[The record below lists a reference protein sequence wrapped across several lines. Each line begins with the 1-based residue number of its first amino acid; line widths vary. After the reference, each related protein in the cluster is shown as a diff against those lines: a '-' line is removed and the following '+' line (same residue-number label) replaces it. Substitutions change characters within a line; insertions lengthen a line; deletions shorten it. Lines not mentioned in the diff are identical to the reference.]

1 MIHRQHHHYQK
12 WVKIGICKTA
22 PNLIIIS
29 LYQYHCFHHLIRWEY
44 CYHPFTEIVW
54 VSAVAPESYFTD
66 RIFHLKIRSLSHSC
80 QPYPHI
86 FPTLILSP
94 YHPHAHLILGALTNE
109 SFLLQVSF
117 VLNKKSHQPNCPGA
131 DLKIHRFW
139 NLSTVKVCQ
148 SSNGKKDDVFRQFQ
162 KMMTA
167 PKRLYCSLMKLLPQ
181 GVSMATWGN
190 FDSAA
195 SEGWP
200 VFPCCREPGHQFI
213 EFSSSNLIAL
223 LHTREFLHLHKDFL
237 LHFYL
242 KLPGALVGHSFL
254 CPPELFN
261 YVLKWMLGGKLS
273 YWQR

>member
-1 MIHRQHHHYQK
+1 M
-12 WVKIGICKTA
+12 
-22 PNLIIIS
+22 
-29 LYQYHCFHHLIRWEY
+29 
-44 CYHPFTEIVW
+44 
-54 VSAVAPESYFTD
+54 SAVAPESYFTD

-80 QPYPHI
+80 QSYPHI

-109 SFLLQVSF
+109 SFLLQVCL

-131 DLKIHRFW
+131 NLKIHRFW
-139 NLSTVKVCQ
+139 NLVTVKVRQ
-148 SSNGKKDDVFRQFQ
+148 TSKGKKDNF
-162 KMMTA
+162 TG
-167 PKRLYCSLMKLLPQ
+167 SLKNEDCTQETVLKLLPQ
-181 GVSMATWGN
+181 GVSMVTWGN

-200 VFPCCREPGHQFI
+200 VSPCCREPGHQFI

-254 CPPELFN
+254 CPPDLLN
-261 YVLKWMLGGKLS
+261 YVLIWMLGGKLS

>member
-22 PNLIIIS
+22 ANLIIIS

-86 FPTLILSP
+86 FPTPILSS
-94 YHPHAHLILGALTNE
+94 YYPHSYLILGALTNE
-109 SFLLQVSF
+109 SFLLQVGL

-131 DLKIHRFW
+131 DLKVKIHWFW
-139 NLSTVKVCQ
+139 NLATVKIWQ
-148 SSNGKKDDVFRQFQ
+148 ASKGKKDDVFKQFQ

-167 PKRLYCSLMKLLPQ
+167 PKRLSCSLMKLLPQ

-200 VFPCCREPGHQFI
+200 VSPYCTVPGHQFI
-213 EFSSSNLIAL
+213 EFSSLLETSIASL
-223 LHTREFLHLHKDFL
+223 YVRDLLHLHKDFL

-242 KLPGALVGHSFL
+242 KLPGALVSHSFL
-254 CPPELFN
+254 CPPDLLN
-261 YVLKWMLGGKLS
+261 YVLIRMLAG
-273 YWQR
+273 

>member
-86 FPTLILSP
+86 FPTPILSS
-94 YHPHAHLILGALTNE
+94 YYPHSYLILGALTNE
-109 SFLLQVSF
+109 SFLLQVGL

-139 NLSTVKVCQ
+139 NLATVKVWQ
-148 SSNGKKDDVFRQFQ
+148 TSKWKKD
-162 KMMTA
+162 
-167 PKRLYCSLMKLLPQ
+167 
-181 GVSMATWGN
+181 N
-190 FDSAA
+190 FTGSFKK
-195 SEGWP
+195 WW
-200 VFPCCREPGHQFI
+200 
-213 EFSSSNLIAL
+213 
-223 LHTREFLHLHKDFL
+223 LHPRDCIVVWWSC
-237 LHFYL
+237 YL
-242 KLPGALVGHSFL
+242 KGCQWQLEVTLTLQHQRDGQYPHVAQSLDTSF
-254 CPPELFN
+254 
-261 YVLKWMLGGKLS
+261 
-273 YWQR
+273 